1 MNEYDK
7 ENLRFL
13 LECDPK
19 KLHDWYID
27 QSSDDI
33 EYAQGLLDTYAAELT
48 ASSLDLRIAAMP
60 VYTEANAVLSKIM
73 KM

>member
-19 KLHDWYID
+19 KLHDWFND

-33 EYAQGLLDTYAAELT
+33 DYAQSLLDAYAEELT
-48 ASSLDLRIAAMP
+48 AKSTDLLIAAMP
-60 VYTEANAVLSKIM
+60 AYPEANAVLSKIM